1 MRPKIFQSTK
11 AAGIAGGTGAAL
23 ILFGAGF
30 ENEVVAFGIAAI
42 TVPLL
47 GWGLYGLY
55 LIHHETPTRLLT
67 AGFWIAATGVIFLAG
82 GYLFAVVAAVTDN
95 DSLMDLASL
104 YAIIPGFLALL
115 PLGLAA
121 FGMAAISL
129 RTLGPVKRYLPL
141 VVAVG
146 GLWGPQLLLLG
157 FTVLGYVSWSHDRQ
171 AEVAGS

>member
-1 MRPKIFQSTK
+1 MRPEVFQSTK

-30 ENEVVAFGIAAI
+30 ESGVLAFGITAI

-55 LIHHETPTRLLT
+55 LIHRETRTRLLT
-67 AGFWIAATGVIFLAG
+67 AGFWIAAAGMVLLAG
-82 GYLFAVVAAVTDN
+82 GYLVAVAAAATDN

-121 FGMAAISL
+121 MGMAAIGL
-129 RTLGPVKRYLPL
+129 RILGPVQRYLPL
-141 VVAVG
+141 LVAVG
-146 GLWGPQLLLLG
+146 GIVRPQLLLLG
-157 FTVLGYVSWSHDRQ
+157 FTVLGYVIWSHDGR